1 MQCYTHTL
9 PGGASLVGYLRE
21 ETTEMPAFNTHADP
35 AGRRLCLLQ
44 FAGG

>member
-21 ETTEMPAFNTHADP
+21 ETTEI
-35 AGRRLCLLQ
+35 LQ